1 MCTVS
6 SSETGDEEIRGKIRW
21 KKWELRQCDGL
32 EEFREG
38 KKIQRKKE
46 ESTIAHNNKIHKEE
60 FSLQGGQNHHI
71 NS

>member
-1 MCTVS
+1 M
-6 SSETGDEEIRGKIRW
+6 EEVGT
-21 KKWELRQCDGL
+21 ECDGL

-46 ESTIAHNNKIHKEE
+46 KSTIAHNNKIHKKE